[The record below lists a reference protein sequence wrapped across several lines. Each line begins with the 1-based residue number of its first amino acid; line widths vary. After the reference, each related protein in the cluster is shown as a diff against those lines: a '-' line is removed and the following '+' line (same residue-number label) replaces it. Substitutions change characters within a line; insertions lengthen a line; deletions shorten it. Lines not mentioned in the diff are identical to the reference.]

1 MSLRKRSGKWHY
13 RFKLK
18 GQEHTGSTDL
28 DATPQNKGEAGEIET
43 EARKRL
49 KIGKRPASEIL
60 VTPFS
65 DAVPKFGVWAKS
77 KYRAHPNTY
86 KRIMTS
92 LSSAVVFFGKL
103 PVSAIDA
110 ASVDDYKSW
119 RAEEHEVRDVTIR
132 HDLHAMSTVFQYA
145 VRHHW
150 AFSNPIE
157 GVDIPSDAD
166 AERIHVLTVAEEED
180 YFRRAARLPDLHD
193 VGRLMINQGMRPEEV
208 TSLAKANINFEAGT
222 IYVARGKTK
231 AAKRHL
237 NMTTESRQILERRM
251 AGQSRW
257 IFPSKK
263 KRGAHIFRINSAHDR
278 IVAEA
283 AREGVLIEFV
293 PYDSRHTFAT
303 RAVTE
308 DKVDLATLA
317 ALLGHGSIR
326 CVYKY
331 VHPTDEHK
339 RAAMK
344 RIDRRMKRGNKK
356 SKRRTNQ

>member
-13 RFKLK
+13 RFKFK
-18 GQEHTGSTDL
+18 GQEYSGSTDL
-28 DATPQNKGEAGEIET
+28 DATPQNKGDAGEIET
-43 EARKRL
+43 EARKQL
-49 KIGKRPASEIL
+49 KIGKRPASELEVIQF
-60 VTPFS
+60 TA
-65 DAVPKFGVWAKS
+65 AVPKFSAWAKN
-77 KYRAHPNTY
+77 KYRAHPNTF
-86 KRIMTS
+86 KRIMSS
-92 LSSAVVFFGKL
+92 LSSALVRFDKL

-110 ASVDDYKSW
+110 AKVDDYQTW
-119 RAEEHEVRDVTIR
+119 RAEEHEVRDITIR
-132 HDLHAMSTVFQYA
+132 HDLHALSTFFQYA

-150 AFSNPIE
+150 ALSNPIE
-157 GVDIPSDAD
+157 EVDIPSDAE
-166 AERIHVLTVAEEED
+166 AERIHVLTSVEEDD

-208 TSLAKANINFEAGT
+208 TSLAKPNVNFQTGK

-237 NMTTESRQILERRM
+237 DMTTESRQILERRM
-251 AGQSRW
+251 AGASKW

-263 KRGAHIFRINSAHDR
+263 KRGSHICRINSAHDR

-283 AREGVLIEFV
+283 AKDGVLIEFV
-293 PYDSRHTFAT
+293 PYDFRHTFAT

-308 DKVDLATLA
+308 DGIDLATLA

-339 RAAMK
+339 CAAMK
-344 RIDRRMKRGNKK
+344 RIDRRIKRLKKK
-356 SKRRTNQ
+356 SRR

>member
-13 RFKLK
+13 RFKFR
-18 GQEHTGSTDL
+18 GQEYTGNTDL
-28 DATPQNKGEAGEIET
+28 AATPQNRGEASDIES
-43 EARKRL
+43 EARKQL
-49 KIGKRPASEIL
+49 KVGKRPATELQVIR
-60 VTPFS
+60 FR
-65 DAVPKFGVWAKS
+65 DAVPKFRTWAKGE
-77 KYRAHPNTY
+77 YRAHPNSF

-92 LSSAVVFFGKL
+92 LSSALVFFDKL
-103 PVSAIDA
+103 PVSAVDA
-110 ASVDDYKSW
+110 ALIDDYKIW
-119 RAEEHEVRDVTIR
+119 RAEEHKVLDVTIR
-132 HDLHAMSTVFQYA
+132 HDLHAMSTFFQYA

-150 AFSNPIE
+150 AVSNPIE
-157 GVDIPSDAD
+157 EVDIPSDAE
-166 AERIHVLTVAEEED
+166 AERIHVLTSVEEED

-193 VGRLMINQGMRPEEV
+193 VGRLMVNQGMRPEEV
-208 TSLAKANINFEAGT
+208 TSLAKANINFESGT

-263 KRGAHIFRINSAHDR
+263 KRGAHIYRINSAHDR

-283 AREGVLIEFV
+283 AKDGVLIEFV
-293 PYDSRHTFAT
+293 PYDFRHTFAT
-303 RAVTE
+303 RAVAE

-344 RIDRRMKRGNKK
+344 RIDRRMKRTSRI
-356 SKRRTNQ
+356 SKRCAKR